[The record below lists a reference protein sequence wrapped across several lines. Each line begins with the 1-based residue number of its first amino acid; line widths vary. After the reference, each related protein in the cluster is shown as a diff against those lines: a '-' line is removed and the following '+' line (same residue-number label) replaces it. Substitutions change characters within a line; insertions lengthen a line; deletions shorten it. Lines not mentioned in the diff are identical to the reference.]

1 MKRFRVRHRGLL
13 LALALLT
20 RLPVRLSPPPQEHE
34 HGEAVAAYP
43 LVGLLLGALLVALAM
58 IGFWLGLPHGPLAL
72 LLLIVWVGLT
82 GALHLDGLADSADAW
97 LGGQGDRERTLKIM
111 KDPACGP
118 AGVVGLVL
126 VLLGKWVVLNGLLDL
141 GALTAIGLAPLLGR
155 AAAAWLFMALPY
167 AREQG
172 LGSAGA
178 RHLPR
183 AAVTLTVTLAAL
195 AAPLLAG
202 AVGLAMLVA
211 TALVCAAGVTLMR
224 RRLGGFTG
232 DTAGALVET
241 VELAALLAAVIYTV

>member
-20 RLPVRLSPPPQEHE
+20 RLPVRLAPPPQEHE

-58 IGFWLGLPHGPLAL
+58 LGFWLGLPHGPLAL
-72 LLLIVWVGLT
+72 L
-82 GALHLDGLADSADAW
+82 
-97 LGGQGDRERTLKIM
+97 
-111 KDPACGP
+111 
-118 AGVVGLVL
+118 
-126 VLLGKWVVLNGLLDL
+126 
-141 GALTAIGLAPLLGR
+141 
-155 AAAAWLFMALPY
+155 LFMALPY

-195 AAPLLAG
+195 APPLLAG
-202 AVGLAMLVA
+202 AAGLAMLVA

-241 VELAALLAAVIYTV
+241 VELAALLAAVLYTV